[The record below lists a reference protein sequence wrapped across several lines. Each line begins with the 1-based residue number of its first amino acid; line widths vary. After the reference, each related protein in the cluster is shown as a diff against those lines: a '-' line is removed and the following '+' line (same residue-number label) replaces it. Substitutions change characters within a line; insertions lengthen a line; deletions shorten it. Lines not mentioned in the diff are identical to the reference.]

1 MSLAEDLNTIIY
13 DMDTINRIQMSLPNI
28 NAENSVPVNF
38 SSIWNKTSEIRK
50 IMISFL
56 EKQII
61 ETDNILHESEY
72 KILIDYYKST
82 QDINDK
88 VVKELLMQA
97 KKNKFKNLQ
106 FINENILSEDYLTK
120 LIKN

>member
-1 MSLAEDLNTIIY
+1 MSLAEDLNAVIY

-28 NAENSVPVNF
+28 NDENLIPVNF
-38 SSIWNKTSEIRK
+38 TSIWNKTNEIRK

-56 EKQII
+56 EKQIV

-72 KILIDYYKST
+72 KILISYYKST
-82 QDINDK
+82 QDINNN
-88 VVKELLMQA
+88 VVEKLLLQA
-97 KKNKFKNLQ
+97 QKNKFKNLE
-106 FINENILSEDYLTK
+106 FFNEKILSEDYLAN